1 MAGPVVEVKF
11 DEAKLARIQR
21 MLRAVPAGMPRV
33 MSRGINR
40 TATAARVSIARRIA
54 ARVKIKQS
62 AIKKGISL
70 KKATYRRWIA
80 HLNIYGKRIPLINF
94 GARQLKAGTSYRIA
108 KAGPRKRIQSAFI
121 QTMQSGHRG
130 VFRRYR
136 ETTKRLPIVQ
146 LYGPSVGAVFEGA
159 GRLAKEVQ
167 REAYKKLEKN
177 IDDQVKLALSK

>member
-33 MSRGINR
+33 MSRSINR

-54 ARVKIKQS
+54 ARVKIKQK
-62 AIKKGISL
+62 AIKKSITL
-70 KKATYRRWIA
+70 KKATYRRWLA
-80 HLNIYGKRIPLINF
+80 HLNIYGRRIPLINF
-94 GARQLKAGTSYRIA
+94 GARQLKVGTSYKIE

-121 QTMQSGHRG
+121 QMMQSGHKG
-130 VFRRYR
+130 VFKRR
-136 ETTKRLPIVQ
+136 TAKRYPIAQ

-159 GRLAKEVQ
+159 DRLAKEVQ
-167 REAYKKLEKN
+167 EEAYKKLEKN